1 MRVQRDDLQVDS
13 DGIANE
19 GSNPSRAAAPFGLP
33 RVPARPS
40 ALAAL
45 AIVLA
50 SLAGQ
55 AHEPQPPPGPASYDP
70 EQSLT
75 GEERTLRLNRIE
87 SRGSTPSEV
96 RRLIGPPGHTA
107 RQILYN
113 RAREQWLYDAPFFV
127 RLEFE
132 YRRGQEPQLLS
143 VQQTASARP

>member
-1 MRVQRDDLQVDS
+1 MRVERDDCQGDS

-19 GSNPSRAAAPFGLP
+19 GSKPPRAAAPFGLP
-33 RVPARPS
+33 RALARPS
-40 ALAAL
+40 AWAAL
-45 AIVLA
+45 AILFA

-55 AHEPQPPPGPASYDP
+55 AREPQLARDPTGYDP

-75 GEERTLRLNRIE
+75 DQERTLRLNRIE
-87 SRGSTPSEV
+87 SRRSTPSEV

-113 RAREQWLYDAPFFV
+113 RALEQWLYDVPFFV

-143 VQQTASARP
+143 VQQTASSRP